1 MEKKHKTHLNK
12 KPPNS
17 SCLTTK
23 FIIYLKL
30 TMAKLRK
37 HGQTSRTERRIEA
50 ELRQEYYN
58 SLTPQQKLGR
68 TPIN

>member
-1 MEKKHKTHLNK
+1 
-12 KPPNS
+12 
-17 SCLTTK
+17 
-23 FIIYLKL
+23 
-30 TMAKLRK
+30 MAKLRK